1 VTHDSTSIP
10 LILVHGWAGSAEL
23 WRSVLPALGEQG
35 YHDVTAIR
43 LPGSPGDESARPA
56 TVQAAAEQLIELVEG
71 RAERPLLVGHSLGA
85 QVTLLAHGALG
96 ERVAGEVVI
105 DPAYCSDATG
115 EAMDAWAD
123 RIELEGVPAVR
134 GFFAA
139 ASGTRMSAAD
149 KRQLLQ
155 DVEATSAET
164 ISSYLRSEYTSPDSI
179 GLMERTVGAA
189 ARRVRPT
196 LALHST
202 TTGEDCERGLLQPA
216 GSHIEHWSGHGHYL
230 HLEDPARFAATLAE
244 WAQTS
249 LEDDSSSV
257 PAKAVTSL

>member
-1 VTHDSTSIP
+1 VTHDSTRIP

-23 WRSVLPALGEQG
+23 WRSVLPALREQG
-35 YHDVTAIR
+35 FHDVTAVR

-56 TVQAAAEQLIELVEG
+56 TVHAAAEQLVELVEG
-71 RAERPLLVGHSLGA
+71 MADRPLLVGHSLGA

-96 ERVAGEVVI
+96 DRIAGEVVI
-105 DPAYCSDATG
+105 DPAYCSDETR
-115 EAMDAWAD
+115 EAMDAWAE
-123 RIELEGVPAVR
+123 RIEREGIPAVR

-139 ASGTRMSAAD
+139 ASGTRMSADD

-155 DVEATSAET
+155 DVEATTAQT
-164 ISSYLRSEYTSPDSI
+164 ISSYLRSEYTSTDSI

-202 TTGEDCERGLLQPA
+202 TTGEECERTLWQPA
-216 GSHIEHWSGHGHYL
+216 GSHVEHWPGHGHYL
-230 HLEDPARFAATLAE
+230 HLEDPARFAATLAD
-244 WAQTS
+244 WAHTS
-249 LEDDSSSV
+249 LEGDSSSV
-257 PAKAVTSL
+257 PARAATSL